1 MITDTN
7 HTLTVRDIMSA
18 DVVKVTPDTPLV
30 AAKKLFEQYKIRHA
44 PVVLQDKLLG
54 MVSLTDVMRLS
65 FGDTYGSNEDDVD
78 RAMADLLQ
86 VGQIMNYKPVTV
98 HPDDTVKAVAELLS
112 KAEFHALPV
121 VEDHKLVGIITTT
134 DILKALLGLL

>member
-1 MITDTN
+1 MTTDNN
-7 HTLTVRDIMSA
+7 HALTVRDIMSA

>member
-1 MITDTN
+1 
-7 HTLTVRDIMSA
+7 MSA

>member
-1 MITDTN
+1 
-7 HTLTVRDIMSA
+7 MSA

-121 VEDHKLVGIITTT
+121 VEDYKLVGIITTT